1 MCVLISCFVNAKG
14 FLNVFGSIE
23 DDEELERTLNE
34 KLKAHGRND
43 KNCVVQ

>member
-1 MCVLISCFVNAKG
+1 MFAANR
-14 FLNVFGSIE
+14 IE

-34 KLKAHGRND
+34 KLKAHGRGD